1 MSEQRTGAQIFVDT
15 LVRQGVEVVF
25 GYPGGVL
32 IPIFDALYQGTL
44 RVILPRHEQGAAHM
58 ADGYSRATG
67 KTGVCLATSGPGA
80 TNLVTGIAT
89 AYMDSIPMVALTG
102 QVVTSMIGNDAFQE
116 VDIIGITRPITKHN
130 FLVRNVSE
138 LAPMLEEA
146 FYIAATGRPGP
157 VLVDIPKDVT
167 LARYAPMFR
176 DQVSI
181 RSYHP
186 APEPDPAQFKA
197 AAALIASAERPLIY
211 AGGGVVLANA
221 ADELKALAEKIKAPV
236 TLTLMGLGGFPG
248 THPQFLGMLGMHGTR
263 TANYAVQASDVII
276 AVGARFDDRV
286 TGRVEH
292 FAPDAKIIHLDVD
305 PASISKVVSVDVPI
319 MGDAKAA
326 LQGLVR
332 AVAPR
337 SCDAWWEQVRG
348 WQSQYPLGYDR
359 KSAKLKPQFVIEE
372 LARIGG
378 QDQYVVT
385 DVGQH
390 QMWTA
395 QFYPFDRPRHWLS
408 SGGLGTMGY
417 GFPAALGA
425 QVGRPQDRVV
435 VVTGDGSF
443 QMNMQEL
450 ATAVANKI
458 PVKIVLLNN
467 GYLGM
472 VRQWQELF
480 HNKRYS
486 STLIRNSVDFVKLAE
501 AFGAK
506 GLRVTE
512 PRQVAPT
519 LEQAFAAEGPVLVDF
534 WVEPEENVWPM
545 VPAGAPL
552 HEMLGELA

>member
-1 MSEQRTGAQIFVDT
+1 MSQEITGAQIFVES
-15 LVRQGVEVVF
+15 LLRQKVEVIF

-32 IPIFDALYQGTL
+32 LPIFDALYNSKL

-67 KTGVCLATSGPGA
+67 RVGVCLATSGPGA

-102 QVVTSMIGNDAFQE
+102 QVATHLIGNDAFQE
-116 VDIIGITRPITKHN
+116 ADITGITRPITKHN
-130 FLVRNVSE
+130 FLVKDVNDIAE
-138 LAPMLEEA
+138 TIAQA
-146 FYIAATGRPGP
+146 FYIASTGRPGP
-157 VLVDIPKDVT
+157 VLVDLPKDVT
-167 LARYAPMFR
+167 TAKCVPQYVDKVEM
-176 DQVSI
+176 
-181 RSYHP
+181 RSYRPTLDPHP
-186 APEPDPAQFKA
+186 NQIKKA
-197 AAALIASAERPLIY
+197 AAMIAEAKFPLIY
-211 AGGGVVLANA
+211 AGGGVILAGA
-221 ADELKALAEKIKAPV
+221 ADELRQLAEKINAPV
-236 TLTLMGLGGFPG
+236 TLTMMGLGGFPG

-263 TANYAVQASDVII
+263 SANYAIQKSDLII

-292 FAPDAKIIHLDVD
+292 FAPDAKVIHLDVD

-319 MGDAKAA
+319 VGDAKRSLEQLLAETK
-326 LQGLVR
+326 
-332 AVAPR
+332 PR
-337 SCDAWWEQVRG
+337 TCDAWWPVIKEWREK
-348 WQSQYPLGYDR
+348 YPLNYDR
-359 KSAKLKPQFVIEE
+359 NSQVLKPQRVIEALYAVGGNE
-372 LARIGG
+372 LFVA
-378 QDQYVVT
+378 T

-395 QFYPFDRPRHWLS
+395 QFYKFDRPRQWAS

-425 QVGRPQDRVV
+425 QTGLPGKPVAVV
-435 VVTGDGSF
+435 SGDGSF

-450 ATAVANKI
+450 STAVVNQL

-480 HNKRYS
+480 HGKRYS
-486 STLIRNSVDFVKLAE
+486 STNIADSVDFVKLAE
-501 AFGAK
+501 AFGAT
-506 GLRVTE
+506 GLRVSKPGE
-512 PRQVAPT
+512 IEGV
-519 LEQAFAAEGPVLVDF
+519 LKKAFATPGPVLVDCI
-534 WVEPEENVWPM
+534 VEREENVWPM
-545 VPAGAPL
+545 VPAGAPI